1 MRGISGAAWHGVVI
15 QYELPQAWHTL
26 RKGIPMYVAV
36 VIALMFLFPLVSIVA
51 QIVLTDH
58 GALTAAATLG
68 IIAKWYVFWAVGVR
82 LSLAGMRQIFQPR
95 YTAQTILGLNGS
107 DALIVVRELGF
118 ANAAIGA
125 AGLGTLLAPSWVP
138 PLAMVGAIF
147 YGLAG
152 INHCFHKNRNGLE
165 NLALASDLFA
175 GLILG
180 VCFLT

>member
-1 MRGISGAAWHGVVI
+1 
-15 QYELPQAWHTL
+15 
-26 RKGIPMYVAV
+26 MYVAV

-51 QIVLTDH
+51 QIVLSDH
-58 GALTAAATLG
+58 GALSAASALG

-82 LSLAGMRQIFQPR
+82 LSLAGIRQIVQPG

-107 DALIVVRELGF
+107 DSLILVRELGF

-125 AGLGTLLAPSWVP
+125 AGMGTLFAPSWVP

-152 INHCFHKNRNGLE
+152 INHCFHKNRNGLQ
-165 NLALASDLFA
+165 NVALVSDLFA

-180 VCFLT
+180 VCFFT